1 MNQQFLQ
8 KLPLPLMAIDGALRI
23 LAYSQRVLGIFGI
36 RSRSRSDETSRDL
49 LGAAIAAD
57 TDLSDQL
64 ALATAQLAVPGD
76 EEIFEWRHGEHIYEI
91 RAYAVEEEEGV
102 FLVAF
107 EDETEHI
114 QTEEILSKIRQYNE
128 NVLKNIPLGVIVLN
142 SELRGNFITP
152 QEIQLLG
159 QLGIALTL
167 FDSVG
172 STLTELLPPEPGT
185 EWQRMCESVLQ
196 SGKLLD
202 AGKQAYP
209 TDEGDLFLATTVIPL
224 PESMGLTGGVML
236 VSEDVT
242 EKKRLE
248 EELVRVGKLATVGQM
263 VITVNH
269 EINNP
274 LSIISSS
281 AQALRLLNPNLDEKI
296 VGKLLVIEEQVK
308 RISAVTERLRS
319 MEQVDTNEYIS
330 SGPQMIDVWKK
341 SGRK

>member
-8 KLPLPLMAIDGALRI
+8 KLPLPVMAIDGALRVV
-23 LAYSQRVLGIFGI
+23 AYSQRVLGIFGI
-36 RSRSRSDETSRDL
+36 RSRSRSGETPVDL
-49 LGAAIAAD
+49 LGAAIVAD
-57 TDLSDQL
+57 TGLSDQL
-64 ALATAQLAVPGD
+64 ALATAQLGVPGD
-76 EEIFEWRHGEHIYEI
+76 EEIFAWRHGEHIYEI
-91 RAYAVEEEEGV
+91 RAYPVEEEEDV

-107 EDETEHI
+107 EDETDHI
-114 QTEEILSKIRQYNE
+114 QTEEILSKIRRYNE

-142 SELRGNFITP
+142 SELRVNFITP

-159 QLGIALTL
+159 HLGIELTL
-167 FDSVG
+167 FDSIG
-172 STLTELLPPEPGT
+172 STLTELLPSEPGT
-185 EWQRMCESVLQ
+185 EWHRMCEAVLQ
-196 SGKLLD
+196 SGNLLD
-202 AGKQAYP
+202 GGKQVYS

-248 EELVRVGKLATVGQM
+248 DELVRVGKLATVGQM

-274 LSIISSS
+274 LGIISSS
-281 AQALRLLNPNLDEKI
+281 AQALRLLNPNLDDKI
-296 VGKLLVIEEQVK
+296 VGKLLVIEEQVR

-341 SGRK
+341 DREK